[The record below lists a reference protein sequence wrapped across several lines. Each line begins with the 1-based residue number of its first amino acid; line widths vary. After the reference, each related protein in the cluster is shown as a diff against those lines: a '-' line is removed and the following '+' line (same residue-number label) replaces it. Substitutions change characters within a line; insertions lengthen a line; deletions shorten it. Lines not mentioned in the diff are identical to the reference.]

1 MINLT
6 DYVTSDTPDYEFC
19 KAPKALFRLPELK
32 KLSGNAKLLYIA
44 ILDRLSLSIK
54 NGWRDEEGKV
64 YVYFSLEDVCDEI
77 FCSASTAVRLF
88 QELDDQ
94 KGVGLITR
102 KRLGLGKT
110 SVIYVRNPLF
120 EINKAE
126 HTDKGLENI
135 TETLENQNR
144 ETENA
149 EKSNAV
155 IDEKPISETEK
166 NDYPQPVKNENN
178 SQSEDVFF
186 EPVFTNENHSDQ
198 KSEVH
203 ISENEKSGLI
213 KNIIHDLKESAGNNN
228 KINKNKLN
236 NNNFNNNNINQS
248 ILPAK
253 NILNQKDS
261 ASSVILKN
269 PLPSVPASDK
279 EKICSEIK
287 NEGWIE
293 RIEKYKN
300 IIKNNISYETLVYS
314 IRRNWLDEIVE
325 LMADS
330 LCSGGYVKINNIT
343 YPPEAVKERFLSLK
357 SDHIEYVRE
366 CLDKNSVP
374 VRNMRAYMLTVLY
387 RAPETML
394 NWYEAEVK
402 KDYAFY

>member
-110 SVIYVRNPLF
+110 SVIYVKNTLF
-120 EINKAE
+120 EINKA
-126 HTDKGLENI
+126 
-135 TETLENQNR
+135 ETLENQNR

-166 NDYPQPVKNENN
+166 IDYPQPVKNKNN

-269 PLPSVPASDK
+269 PLPYVPASDK
-279 EKICSEIK
+279 ESLVSEIK
-287 NEGWIE
+287 NEGWME

-300 IIKNNISYETLVYS
+300 IIKNNISYETLVCFMH
-314 IRRNWLDEIVE
+314 REWLDEIVDF
-325 LMADS
+325 MADTI
-330 LCSGGYVKINNIT
+330 CSGGYVKINNTI
-343 YPPEAVKERFLSLK
+343 YPPEAVRERFLSLR
-357 SDHIEYVRE
+357 SDHIEYVKE
-366 CLDKNSVP
+366 SLDKNSVP

-387 RAPETML
+387 RAPETMM
-394 NWYEAEVK
+394 NWYDAQVRA
-402 KDYAFY
+402 DTHYCRLNG

>member
-110 SVIYVRNPLF
+110 SVIYVKNTLF
-120 EINKAE
+120 EINKA
-126 HTDKGLENI
+126 
-135 TETLENQNR
+135 ETLENQNR

-166 NDYPQPVKNENN
+166 IDYPQPVKNENN

-253 NILNQKDS
+253 NILNQKNS
-261 ASSVILKN
+261 TSSVILKN
-269 PLPSVPASDK
+269 PLPSVPTSDK
-279 EKICSEIK
+279 ENLCSEIK
-287 NEGWIE
+287 NEGWME

-300 IIKNNISYETLVYS
+300 IIKNNISYETLIYS
-314 IRRNWLDEIVE
+314 IRKNWLDEIVE
-325 LMADS
+325 LMADT
-330 LCSGGYVKINNIT
+330 LCSECYVKINNT
-343 YPPEAVKERFLSLK
+343 
-357 SDHIEYVRE
+357 
-366 CLDKNSVP
+366 
-374 VRNMRAYMLTVLY
+374 T
-387 RAPETML
+387 
-394 NWYEAEVK
+394 
-402 KDYAFY
+402 